1 MIALEDVYKIVV
13 AMVPLYAALALGYGS
28 LKWWHMFK
36 PDHCDAIN
44 RFNCYFIMPFFTFE
58 FISHVNPYKMNYLFL
73 AADVISKALVGIV
86 LALWANLSSKGS
98 YDWSVTCFS
107 LSSLNNTLVVGVPL
121 LKAMY
126 DEMGANLVIQ
136 SSVIQCLL
144 WFPTLLFLLEFRRT
158 RSDTSVIS
166 TVHELSSIEMGSNDD
181 IVEERMDSTASR
193 TPPSFLSLMKTVWSK
208 LAKNPNSYAC
218 FIGIIWALLANRW
231 HLQMPSILEG
241 SILIMSRAGGGV
253 AMFNMGLF
261 MALQEKVIASG
272 VRLTLLGMVLRF
284 VVGPISMA
292 IGCFAL
298 RLHID
303 VFRIAIIGAA
313 LPQAIASFVFAQ
325 EYGLHSQ
332 LLSTA
337 VIFGTTISLP
347 LLIGYYAILDKF
359 HQLEFLLSEN
369 LREFLSE
376 NLRPQDLNIIRS

>member
-1 MIALEDVYKIVV
+1 MIAWEDVYKIIV

-58 FISHVNPYKMNYLFL
+58 FTSHVNPYKMNYLFL
-73 AADVISKALVGIV
+73 AADVISKALVGIA
-86 LALWANLSSKGS
+86 LALWANLSSKGT

-107 LSSLNNTLVVGVPL
+107 LSSFNNTLVVGVPL

-136 SSVIQCLL
+136 LSVIQSLL

-166 TVHELSSIEMGSNDD
+166 TVQELSSIEMGRNDD
-181 IVEERMDSTASR
+181 IVEENADSNSTASR
-193 TPPSFLSLMKTVWSK
+193 TPPSFFSLMKTVWSK

-218 FIGIIWALLANRW
+218 SLGIIWALLANRW
-231 HLQMPSILEG
+231 NLQMPSILEG

-253 AMFNMGLF
+253 AMFTMGLF
-261 MALQEKVIASG
+261 MALQEKVIACG
-272 VRLTLLGMVLRF
+272 IRLTLLGMVLRF

-292 IGCFAL
+292 IGCFVL
-298 RLHID
+298 RLHGDI
-303 VFRIAIIGAA
+303 FRVAIIEAA

-332 LLSTA
+332 LFSTL

-347 LLIGYYAILDKF
+347 LLIGYYVILDSI
-359 HQLEFLLSEN
+359 H
-369 LREFLSE
+369 
-376 NLRPQDLNIIRS
+376 